1 MLYRRH
7 LLPISVL
14 ALLALLITLIPVYPN
29 DLWWHMR
36 SGEEIVQGRPIPTID
51 TYSFTGYGRAF
62 VYSGWASQALLYL
75 LHYLGGASLLVVA
88 RNVLVTGAY
97 LLALV
102 GAAKRSQSWLVAAL
116 LILWSGLFSVEFWHI
131 RPQIFGYLPFVALL
145 FVMLGFADGRLR
157 ARWLL
162 AAPLATIIWTN
173 VHGAFTLAPI
183 IATLIAGSVTLQWLK
198 QRDRRSGVRSVMLLW
213 TTVAGVA
220 LAMLVNPWGFGITD
234 SVRTLLTDQAI
245 QMFVVEWQPPHPGG
259 IFRNLFFSSIL
270 LSIAAFGLS
279 RRRPTLAE
287 IFVFGALVWQAWTA
301 SRFIVWYG
309 LAWPMLVAPSVAGLL
324 PQARS
329 RRPTPE
335 IGWLNLGLALALIG
349 LPLSQQPGSP
359 FRRWLPDAY
368 RAALIAEPGGEPL
381 LIKSTPVGAVA
392 YLQAHPLPANARLF
406 NETGAG
412 SYLIW
417 AWRDGR
423 VFVDP
428 RYTTQPLQVWLDYRQ
443 IVTGCGYNT
452 LLGRYAITHALVDQ
466 QEQRGLAAA
475 LAADTGWRGLWSD
488 ASSALYER
496 TDAPPS
502 EPPCQPAPA
511 NSEQQHSG

>member
-1 MLYRRH
+1 MPYRRH

-36 SGEEIVQGRPIPTID
+36 SGEEIVHRGRIPTVD
-51 TYSFTGYGRAF
+51 TYSFTGYGREF
-62 VYSGWASQALLYL
+62 VYSGWASQALMYL
-75 LHYLGGASLLVVA
+75 FHQLGGASLLVLA
-88 RNVLVTGAY
+88 RNVLVVGAY
-97 LLALV
+97 ILVLV
-102 GAAKRSQSWLVAAL
+102 GAAKRSQSWLVAAML
-116 LILWSGLFSVEFWHI
+116 VLWSGLFSVEFWHI

-145 FVMLGFADGRLR
+145 YVMLGCADGWLR
-157 ARWLL
+157 ARWLVVAPI
-162 AAPLATIIWTN
+162 AAVVWTN

-183 IATLIAGSVTLQWLK
+183 IATLIAGGGTLQWLQ
-198 QRDRRSGVRSVMLLW
+198 QRDQRVNRRLVLQLW
-213 TTVAGVA
+213 ATVAAVG
-220 LAMLVNPWGFGITD
+220 LAMLVNPWGVGITQ

-245 QMFVVEWQPPHPGG
+245 QMFVVEWQPPRPGG
-259 IFRNLFFSSIL
+259 IFRNLFFGSIL
-270 LSIAAFGLS
+270 LSTAAFGLS

-301 SRFIVWYG
+301 SRFIIWYG
-309 LAWPMLVAPSVAGLL
+309 LAWPLLIAPSLAGLL
-324 PQARS
+324 PQARP
-329 RRPTPE
+329 RRATPD
-335 IGWLNLGLALALIG
+335 IGWLNLSIALALIA

-359 FRRWLPDAY
+359 FRSWSPEAY

-381 LIKSTPVGAVA
+381 LIKSTPIGAVS
-392 YLQAHPLPANARLF
+392 YLKTNPLPPNSRLF

-417 AWRDGR
+417 AWRDGL

-452 LLGRYAITHALVDQ
+452 LLNRYQITHALVDQ
-466 QEQRGLAAA
+466 QEQPGLAAA
-475 LAADTGWRGLWSD
+475 LAVDRGWRKLWNDTG
-488 ASSALYER
+488 SALYER
-496 TDAPPS
+496 VATTTD
-502 EPPCQPAPA
+502 EPPCQPLQA
-511 NSEQQHSG
+511 NG